1 MSKGQRSFRVLAAG
15 AAAIVVVVCLLA
27 SSQLAPQRLLLEQDG
42 MAIGS
47 GGMPLS
53 MSGGDDTAASAPAS
67 NPFLDAMDA
76 QGLRAT
82 GGNALASNPFLDA
95 MESSVVAAR
104 SLRQQMGGPSM
115 RESVGRAQLHQLP
128 AKQRAVEAAAAA
140 ATLKAYERQEAA
152 LRAQASQQL
161 AATPEVSGMALGS
174 GGRPLPMHLDVPAGA
189 DAQAKSQQ
197 AKMLALFDRL
207 SPQTQH
213 LLLQQKSGLSLQEA
227 AAATERQI
235 QVCLEP
241 PPFILILRVARRWA
255 LREHIA
261 SACARLSVDGLY
273 GCASRQGIR
282 QTQ

>member
-1 MSKGQRSFRVLAAG
+1 
-15 AAAIVVVVCLLA
+15 
-27 SSQLAPQRLLLEQDG
+27 
-42 MAIGS
+42 
-47 GGMPLS
+47 
-53 MSGGDDTAASAPAS
+53 MSGVLRRLKDDDQVAV
-67 NPFLDAMDA
+67 
-76 QGLRAT
+76 
-82 GGNALASNPFLDA
+82 ALIKL
-95 MESSVVAAR
+95 ES
-104 SLRQQMGGPSM
+104 
-115 RESVGRAQLHQLP
+115 ESTQRAQLHQLP

-140 ATLKAYERQEAA
+140 ATLKAYERQEEA

-241 PPFILILRVARRWA
+241 PPFILILRVARRW
-255 LREHIA
+255 RCV
-261 SACARLSVDGLY
+261 ST
-273 GCASRQGIR
+273 SRQR
-282 QTQ
+282 VRA